1 MDILQALTA
10 FAALSQPLR
19 LEAFRLLIKAGPDGM
34 AAGDIAVAL
43 NAKAN
48 TTSQNLSQLV
58 QAGLIT
64 STRAGRSIIYR
75 SNMDGVN
82 ALLRFLL
89 EDCCGGATEAC
100 APVVNMIA
108 PCCDATSNTLPK
120 DLK

>member
-1 MDILQALTA
+1 MDVSQSLTA

-43 NAKAN
+43 DAKPN

-75 SNMDGVN
+75 SNMEGLN
-82 ALLRFLL
+82 ALLRFML
-89 EDCCGGATEAC
+89 EDCCGGTTEAC
-100 APVVNMIA
+100 APVINMIA
-108 PCCDATSNTLPK
+108 PCCGVTSK
-120 DLK
+120 KHV